1 MQLGTAKITREIRNG
16 RNVWT
21 VRWMNAGSF
30 LNNEPRAFYDESD
43 ALTFCRDRGL
53 RIRY

>member
-21 VRWMNAGSF
+21 VRWMNVGSF
-30 LNNEPRAFYDESD
+30 LANEPRGFWDED
-43 ALTFCRDRGL
+43 EAIKFCRDRGL